1 MASTTVLTWIHSLC
15 PLMALS
21 MTLQYM
27 DKQALPAAS
36 ILGIIQDL
44 VNLSPLSFWDFS
56 AHPVCRICRVVNI
69 HGLARSS
76 ISGTSPSRMQRHI

>member
-1 MASTTVLTWIHSLC
+1 
-15 PLMALS
+15 MALS

-44 VNLSPLSFWDFS
+44 VSPFQLPCEDFNT
-56 AHPVCRICRVVNI
+56 HLGRRTCRVVNT
-69 HGLARSS
+69 HGPAQSS
-76 ISGTSPSRMQRHI
+76 ISGTLPSPI

>member
-1 MASTTVLTWIHSLC
+1 M
-15 PLMALS
+15 MALS

-44 VNLSPLSFWDFS
+44 VSP
-56 AHPVCRICRVVNI
+56 RIFFF
-69 HGLARSS
+69 GLLRPP
-76 ISGTSPSRMQRHI
+76 GKF